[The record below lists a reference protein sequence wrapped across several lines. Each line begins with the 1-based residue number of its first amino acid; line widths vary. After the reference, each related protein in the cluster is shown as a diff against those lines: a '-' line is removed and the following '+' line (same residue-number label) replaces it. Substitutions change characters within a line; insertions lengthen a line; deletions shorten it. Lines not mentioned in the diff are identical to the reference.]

1 MIKLTRRTLLVGTSA
16 LTMAGMVSFRAMAA
30 SRTYHALLVAC
41 TEYPALPQK
50 NWLIGPKND
59 AGLVH
64 EYLLKNVP
72 DPVRFAPENV
82 TLLAK
87 DVPGASG
94 LPTHAAIKT
103 ALAALAAKVQRDD
116 FVYLHLSGHGAQ
128 QPEMVKGDETDGLD
142 EIFLPVD
149 IEKWINRD
157 AGVPNALVDNE
168 IGAALDAIREK
179 GAFVW
184 VVFDCCHSGTATR
197 AVEVDDEME
206 RKVEFADLVGGNDAE
221 RAAAIKAYDEVTSS
235 AASRGLDDNGARKPA
250 FNLTPTGGEP
260 ITKGKLVAFYAAQT
274 IETTPEMPLPK
285 GTTDAPRFG
294 LFTFTILSK
303 LAENP
308 NVTYRQL
315 GQAVLQQYSAD
326 SRTRPTPLF
335 EGELDA
341 RVFGT
346 DKTDAVMQWPIVIKD
361 GDATIGAGLLHRLT
375 PGSKLA
381 IVPSALSP
389 LSDAVGF
396 LEVQSA
402 KNLESRVKPVE
413 FDKKPAL
420 RLADIP
426 ANAYARVAEIAVD
439 YKLVVARPA
448 AGKGLEKETA
458 LVNSVLDELAA
469 AKETGFN
476 IELVDA
482 GKSAELRFAVMRE
495 NAIAGAAKDA
505 TDKPALWFLP
515 ASGDVT
521 LKNGSKPP
529 LIIIHMDDRKKLA
542 DATARNLRT
551 IFRATG
557 LSRLAAAS
565 DYKPEEVDVE
575 FQIKRRDKDG
585 LEPLQASAVPRV
597 SPGDEVH
604 VLAKNGSDQLVDI
617 NVLYVGSD
625 YSITHIVAERLAPK
639 ATLEEG
645 LLAFTD
651 TSFGMERMIAVLTE
665 APPESEKE
673 DLSFLAQDGVAAATR
688 GLGPASFSDML
699 TDIGMAPATRSVMRL
714 ADKSGPKGAVMIFPM
729 ETVPRA

>member
-16 LTMAGMVSFRAMAA
+16 LTMAGMVSFRTQAA

-41 TEYPALPQK
+41 TEYPNLPQR
-50 NWLIGPKND
+50 NWLVGPKND

-94 LPTHAAIKT
+94 LPTHAAIKA
-103 ALAALAAKVQRDD
+103 ALADLAAKVQRDD

-128 QPEMVKGDETDGLD
+128 QPEMIKGDETDGLD

-149 IEKWINRD
+149 IDKWINRD

-168 IGAALDAIREK
+168 IGDALDAIRDK

-184 VVFDCCHSGTATR
+184 IVFDCCHSGTATR
-197 AVEVDDEME
+197 AVDVDDEME
-206 RKVEFADLVGGNDAE
+206 RKIEFADLVGGNEAAM
-221 RAAAIKAYDEVTSS
+221 AAALRTYEDTVAS
-235 AASRGLDDNGARKPA
+235 ASRGLDENGARKPA

-274 IETTPEMPLPK
+274 VETTPEMPLPR
-285 GTTDAPRFG
+285 GTTGAPRFG

-346 DKTDAVMQWPIVIKD
+346 DKTDAVMQWPVVIKD
-361 GDATIGAGLLHRLT
+361 GEATISAGLLHRLT

-381 IVPSALSP
+381 ILPSALSR

-402 KNLESRVKPVE
+402 RNLESRVKPVA
-413 FDKKPAL
+413 FDDKPVL
-420 RLADIP
+420 KLADIP
-426 ANAYARVAEIAVD
+426 ANAYARAAEIAVD

-448 AGKGLEKETA
+448 ATRGLERETA
-458 LVNSVLDELAA
+458 LVNSVLDELAT

-476 IELVDA
+476 IELVA
-482 GKSAELRFAVMRE
+482 PGKSAELRFAVMRE
-495 NAIAGAAKDA
+495 NAIAGAARDA

-515 ASGDVT
+515 ASGDLT
-521 LKNGSKPP
+521 LKDGSKPP
-529 LIIIHMDDRKKLA
+529 LIIIHSDDRKRLV

-565 DYKPEEVDVE
+565 DYRPEEVDVQ

-585 LEPLQASAVPRV
+585 LEPLQASVVPRV

-604 VLAKNGSDQLVDI
+604 VLARNGSDLLVDI

-625 YSITHIVAERLAPK
+625 YSITHIVAERLAPQAK
-639 ATLEEG
+639 LEEG

-665 APPESEKE
+665 APAESEMA
-673 DLSFLAQDGVAAATR
+673 DLSFLAQDGVASMTR
-688 GLGPASFSDML
+688 GFGATSFSDML

>member
-1 MIKLTRRTLLVGTSA
+1 MTSA
-16 LTMAGMVSFRAMAA
+16 AG
-30 SRTYHALLVAC
+30 
-41 TEYPALPQK
+41 
-50 NWLIGPKND
+50 
-59 AGLVH
+59 
-64 EYLLKNVP
+64 
-72 DPVRFAPENV
+72 
-82 TLLAK
+82 
-87 DVPGASG
+87 
-94 LPTHAAIKT
+94 
-103 ALAALAAKVQRDD
+103 
-116 FVYLHLSGHGAQ
+116 
-128 QPEMVKGDETDGLD
+128 
-142 EIFLPVD
+142 
-149 IEKWINRD
+149 
-157 AGVPNALVDNE
+157 
-168 IGAALDAIREK
+168 
-179 GAFVW
+179 
-184 VVFDCCHSGTATR
+184 
-197 AVEVDDEME
+197 
-206 RKVEFADLVGGNDAE
+206 
-221 RAAAIKAYDEVTSS
+221 
-235 AASRGLDDNGARKPA
+235 SRGVDENGTRKPA

-274 IETTPEMPLPK
+274 VETTPEMPLPK

-346 DKTDAVMQWPIVIKD
+346 DKTDAVMQWPIVVKD

-381 IVPSALSP
+381 ILPSALSP
-389 LSDAVGF
+389 LSDAVGY

-420 RLADIP
+420 KVADIP

-439 YKLVVARPA
+439 YKLIVARPA
-448 AGKGLEKETA
+448 ATKGLEKETA
-458 LVNSVLDELAA
+458 LVNSVLDELAT

-476 IELVDA
+476 IELVDP

-521 LKNGSKPP
+521 LKDGSKPP
-529 LIIIHMDDRKKLA
+529 LVIIHMDDRQKLV
-542 DATARNLRT
+542 DATTRNLRT

-565 DYKPEEVDVE
+565 DYKPEDVDVQ
-575 FQIKRRDKDG
+575 FQVKRRDKDG
-585 LEPLQASAVPRV
+585 LEPLQASVVPRV

-625 YSITHIVAERLAPK
+625 YSITHIVAERLAS
-639 ATLEEG
+639 AG
-645 LLAFTD
+645 HAR
-651 TSFGMERMIAVLTE
+651 G
-665 APPESEKE
+665 
-673 DLSFLAQDGVAAATR
+673 GVAGLHRHQLRHGKDDRGADRGAAGEREGGSELPGAGRRRVDDTRLGACQLLRHADRYRHGAGNPLGDAACRQERPEGRGDDLPDGDGATR
-688 GLGPASFSDML
+688 LSRCRHKAGSCA
-699 TDIGMAPATRSVMRL
+699 IGA
-714 ADKSGPKGAVMIFPM
+714 I
-729 ETVPRA
+729 